1 MYKLT
6 LSVFLIIYSAHA
18 HCINL
23 IINGKTYYI
32 REYQI
37 SSDGKEIRINHTIDL
52 ETGSCDKESQR
63 RAVARQPAQENPSH
77 RNPNR
82 RLAPFERIMLELNN
96 LGNKG
101 KEKRRRHQ

>member
-1 MYKLT
+1 MYKLA
-6 LSVFLIIYSAHA
+6 LSIFMILFSAQGY
-18 HCINL
+18 CINL

-37 SSDGKEIRINHTIDL
+37 SSDGKELRINHTIDL
-52 ETGSCDKESQR
+52 NTEGCDNENQ
-63 RAVARQPAQENPSH
+63 RAVARQPAQVRPSH